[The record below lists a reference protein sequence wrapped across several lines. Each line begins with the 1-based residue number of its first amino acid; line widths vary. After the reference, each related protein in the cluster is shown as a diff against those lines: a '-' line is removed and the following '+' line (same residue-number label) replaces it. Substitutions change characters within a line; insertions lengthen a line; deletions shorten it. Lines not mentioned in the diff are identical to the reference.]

1 MPTVTFDT
9 ALVQAFSGALSQN
22 IFVTQTYQALQSFGF
37 NASNSI
43 ACVSVCRD
51 ELTLPL
57 VTRIA
62 EIWGEAF
69 NFSSLAGMLFLG
81 KTGFSAAY
89 HHAPRTDGRE
99 RYVHFALPHIAIGE
113 NGEIGYTVRPG
124 HSERSSACGALMAFR
139 DELVSGRVDIELDPD
154 DIEQSLL
161 KHRLFSKIRY
171 GEVPDLARLTQLA
184 HEAVI
189 EDLEHMVSLL
199 VDTERSDYAILTG
212 IQIHGPQE
220 RNYVWPGRLYAVVNG
235 QRQSLS

>member
-1 MPTVTFDT
+1 VTFET
-9 ALVQAFSGALSQN
+9 ALDQIFPGSLLEDA
-22 IFVTQTYQALQSFGF
+22 FVTQTYQALQELGF

-57 VTRIA
+57 VTKIS
-62 EIWGEAF
+62 EVWGEAF

-89 HHAPRTDGRE
+89 HHAPRMDERE

-113 NGEIGYTVRPG
+113 NGEVGSTIRPG
-124 HSERSSACGALMAFR
+124 HLERSSACGALMAFR
-139 DELVSGRVDIELDPD
+139 DELVSGQVNIELDPD

-161 KHRLFSKIRY
+161 KHRLFNKIKY
-171 GEVPDLARLTQLA
+171 GDVPDLSRLTQLA
-184 HEAVI
+184 HEAVT

-199 VDTERSDYAILTG
+199 VDTGRSDYAVLTG
-212 IQIHGPQE
+212 IQIHGPE
-220 RNYVWPGRLYAVVNG
+220 GRNYIWPGTLYAVVNG
-235 QRQSLS
+235 RRQSLQEP